1 MAETATGGLHEETP
15 CHHEEMS
22 TYPPEMMA
30 TVLKTGKIM
39 LVNEFKQMSSNFA
52 ILLVSNKK

>member
-1 MAETATGGLHEETP
+1 MGGLHEETP

-39 LVNEFKQMSSNFA
+39 FVNTLKQMFLDFVLFCLSV
-52 ILLVSNKK
+52 IKK